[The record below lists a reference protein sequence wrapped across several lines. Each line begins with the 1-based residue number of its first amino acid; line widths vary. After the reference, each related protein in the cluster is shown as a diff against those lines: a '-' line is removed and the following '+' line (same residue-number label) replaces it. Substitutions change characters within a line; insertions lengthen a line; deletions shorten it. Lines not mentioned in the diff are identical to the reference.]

1 MGEGVFLLKK
11 WKMGVFFV
19 KKVDLSSTQGA
30 ICTVSVFFYFTFYLF
45 GGCAPNTPPCLR
57 ACVIVRS
64 SAPVTLVILLL
75 INVFFGINNALA
87 VCFAC

>member
-1 MGEGVFLLKK
+1 MGGVFS
-11 WKMGVFFV
+11 
-19 KKVDLSSTQGA
+19 KKVDISSTQGA

-45 GGCAPNTPPCLR
+45 GGVRTQRTPCLR

-64 SAPVTLVILLL
+64 SAPVTLMILLL

>member
-1 MGEGVFLLKK
+1 MEN
-11 WKMGVFFV
+11 VFFV
-19 KKVDLSSTQGA
+19 KQWTFPQRRVQY
-30 ICTVSVFFYFTFYLF
+30 VQYQYFFTLHFTYLG
-45 GGCAPNTPPCLR
+45 GGCAPIAPPCLR

-64 SAPVTLVILLL
+64 SAPVTLMILLL